1 MKLSD
6 ATTATEILDVLV
18 RRAWYENYEQECP
31 DHQIP
36 TPADLLKW
44 MEQFALDY
52 SGAGKLEPLKLQR
65 CSQPGGF
72 YPVDLEYQPALV
84 GLPKNLYAKIPS
96 DRSG

>member
-6 ATTATEILDVLV
+6 ATTAKEILDVLA

-44 MEQFALDY
+44 MEQFAL
-52 SGAGKLEPLKLQR
+52 
-65 CSQPGGF
+65 
-72 YPVDLEYQPALV
+72 
-84 GLPKNLYAKIPS
+84 N
-96 DRSG
+96 